1 MDIKPKKFDTLEIT
15 QKMELINQFGVFV
28 ANRIYYNHKVNL
40 YSLNQFFV
48 EVHLTIEGN
57 EIDQILSVND
67 SYVFNAYHKRINLK
81 YD

>member
-1 MDIKPKKFDTLEIT
+1 LDIKPKKFDSLEIT
-15 QKMELINQFGVFV
+15 QKMELINEYGVFV

-48 EVHLTIEGN
+48 EVHLTINGD

>member
-1 MDIKPKKFDTLEIT
+1 
-15 QKMELINQFGVFV
+15 MELINQFGVFV

>member
-1 MDIKPKKFDTLEIT
+1 
-15 QKMELINQFGVFV
+15 MELINEYGVFV

-48 EVHLTIEGN
+48 EVHLTINGD

>member
-1 MDIKPKKFDTLEIT
+1 LDIKPKKFDTLEIT